1 MTTQVKCTAPKI
13 RFRKF
18 SGDWYEKVLGELFPI
33 TSAARVHKNEWT
45 KSGVPFFRS
54 SDVVAHFKGADNSK
68 AFISIELYEELSAKV
83 GRISKGDM
91 LVTGGGSIGIPFL
104 VENDEPLY
112 FKDADLLWF
121 KIHGSVDSQYLFT
134 FLSTDSF
141 RQYLKGV
148 SHIGTIAHYTVEQ
161 AKATPIQIP
170 SDSREQ
176 YKIGDYFRELDHV
189 IKLHQSKHEK
199 LLALKKSMLQ
209 NMFPQP
215 GATTPK
221 IRFKG
226 FSGVW
231 IEKKIRDLCD
241 IIGGGTPSTAI
252 REYWDGDIDW
262 YSPTEIGNG
271 VYARGSVKKI
281 TSLGLANCS
290 AKMLPANK
298 TICFTRR
305 AGIGDMAILTKEG
318 CTNQGFQ
325 SLILNDDIDT
335 YFIFSMGH
343 LVKAHALKYASGST
357 FLEVSSKNLGRMG
370 VLIPNEE
377 EQKRIGTYFRSLDEL
392 ISKHGTQ
399 LQKLKQIKSA
409 CLEKMFV

>member
-1 MTTQVKCTAPKI
+1 MTTQVKCTVPKI

-121 KIHGSVDSQYLFT
+121 KINGSVDSQYLFT

-141 RQYLKGV
+141 RRYLKGV

-189 IKLHQSKHEK
+189 IKLHQGKHEM

-209 NMFPQP
+209 KLFPQL
-215 GATTPK
+215 GATTPE

-226 FSGVW
+226 FSGAW
-231 IEKKIRDLCD
+231 EEKKLGAVGIFNPKDTLPEVFEYVDLESVVGTEMVGHRTETRKSAPSRAQRLAREGDLFFQTVRPYQRNNHLFTQPVKSYVFSTGYAQIR
-241 IIGGGTPSTAI
+241 P
-252 REYWDGDIDW
+252 YNDG
-262 YSPTEIGNG
+262 SFL
-271 VYARGSVKKI
+271 
-281 TSLGLANCS
+281 LGLMQRDQFVNVVMNHCTGTSYPAINAN
-290 AKMLPANK
+290 
-298 TICFTRR
+298 
-305 AGIGDMAILTKEG
+305 
-318 CTNQGFQ
+318 
-325 SLILNDDIDT
+325 
-335 YFIFSMGH
+335 
-343 LVKAHALKYASGST
+343 ALSEIS
-357 FLEVSSKNLGRMG
+357 VM
-370 VLIPNEE
+370 IPSPE
-377 EQKRIGTYFRSLDEL
+377 EQLKIGAYFCTLDKL
-392 ISKHGTQ
+392 ISKHANQ

-409 CLEKMFV
+409 CLEKMFI